1 MFFVM
6 ATSRVSRAAI
16 ATLRATR
23 YRSWIPAVSR
33 SGELQSASSHCGGF
47 ISRALNEFEVSRAAD
62 RGVYVPRSSFPTGVG
77 FNRGFS
83 TAASSEQINNSEYT
97 EMAWEGIVGAVDA
110 ARTSKQ
116 QVVETEHLMR
126 ALLEQ
131 KDGLARRIFTKAGLD
146 NTSVL
151 HATDEFISK
160 QPKVMGDTSG
170 PILGSN
176 LRSLLD
182 AARKHK
188 KDMGDSFVSVEHL
201 LLAFPSDK
209 RFGQQLFKNL
219 QLSEKD
225 LKDAVQA
232 VRGSQRVTDQN
243 PEGKYEALE
252 KYGSDLTELAR
263 RGKLDPVI
271 GRDDEIR
278 RCIQI
283 LSRRT
288 KNNPVIIGEPGVGKT
303 AIAEGLA
310 QRIIRGDVPEPLLNR
325 RLISL
330 DMGSLVAGA
339 KFRGDFEE
347 RLKAVLKEVTG
358 SNGQIILFIDEI
370 HTVVGAGAV
379 GGALDAGNILK
390 PMLGRGELRCIGA
403 TTLNEYRKYI
413 EKDPALERRF
423 QQVFCDQP
431 SVEDTISILRGL
443 RERYELHHGV
453 KISDSALVSA
463 AVLAGRYIT
472 ERFLPDKAIDLVDE
486 AAAKLKMEIT
496 SKPTELDE
504 IDRAVLKLEME
515 KLSLK
520 NDTDKVS
527 KERLSKLEND
537 LASLKEKQK
546 ELNEQW
552 ECEKTLMTRIR
563 SIKEEIDRVNL
574 EMESA
579 EREYDLNRAAELK
592 YGTLMSLQRQLEEAE
607 KNLYEYQN
615 SGKSLLREEVTDL
628 DIAEIVSKWTGIPLS
643 NLQQSERDKLVSL
656 EQVLHRRVVGQDIAV
671 KSVADAIRRSRAGL
685 SDPNRPIASFMFM
698 GPTGVGKTELAKAL
712 AGYLFNTENALV
724 RIDMSEYME
733 KHAVSRLVGAPPG
746 YVGYEEGGQLTEVV
760 RRRPYS
766 VVLFDEIEKAH
777 HDVFNIL
784 LQLLDDGRITDSQGR
799 TVSFTNA
806 VVIMTSN
813 IGSHYIL
820 ETLRSTGESKEA
832 VYEVMKKQVI
842 EMARQTFRPEFLNR
856 IDEYIVF
863 QPLDSKEI
871 SKIVELQMNRVI
883 DRLKQKKIDLHF
895 TEQAVK
901 LLAKLGYDPNFGAR
915 PVKRVIQQ
923 LVENEI
929 AMKILRGE
937 IKEEDTVIVDADTSS
952 VATDLSSHGRLIIKK
967 LETDVS
973 MDSMVA
979 ND

>member
-1 MFFVM
+1 M
-6 ATSRVSRAAI
+6 ASRAFRL
-16 ATLRATR
+16 TRSLHR
-23 YRSWIPAVSR
+23 YRSVLGRACELSAPAAVGR
-33 SGELQSASSHCGGF
+33 SVCVPLIRVVGGGAENPVFVKSVNNFVGNGFGRRFYSSYDN
-47 ISRALNEFEVSRAAD
+47 AN
-62 RGVYVPRSSFPTGVG
+62 
-77 FNRGFS
+77 
-83 TAASSEQINNSEYT
+83 QINQSEFT
-97 EMAWEGIVGAVDA
+97 EMAWEGMVDAVDA
-110 ARTSKQ
+110 ARLSKQ
-116 QVVETEHLMR
+116 QIVESEHLMK

-151 HATDEFISK
+151 QATDDFIDQ
-160 QPKVMGDTSG
+160 QPKVVGDTSG
-170 PILGSN
+170 PILGTN
-176 LRSLLD
+176 LRSLLEK
-182 AARKHK
+182 ARRHK
-188 KDMGDSFVSVEHL
+188 KEMGDNFLSVEHL
-201 LLAFPSDK
+201 LLGFLSDA
-209 RFGQQLFKNL
+209 RFGRQLFQNL

-225 LKDAVQA
+225 LKDAVSA
-232 VRGSQRVTDQN
+232 VRGNQRVTDQN
-243 PEGKYEALE
+243 PEGKYQALE
-252 KYGSDLTELAR
+252 KYGNDLTELAR

-310 QRIIRGDVPEPLLNR
+310 QRIVRGDVPEPLMNR
-325 RLISL
+325 KLISL
-330 DMGSLVAGA
+330 DMGSLLAGA

-347 RLKAVLKEVTG
+347 RLKAVLKEVTA

-379 GGALDAGNILK
+379 SGAMDAGNLLK

-423 QQVFCDQP
+423 QQVFCGQP
-431 SVEDTISILRGL
+431 SVEDAISILRGL

-463 AVLAGRYIT
+463 AVLADRYIT
-472 ERFLPDKAIDLVDE
+472 ERFLTDKAIDLVDE
-486 AAAKLKMEIT
+486 AAAKLKIEIT

-504 IDRAVLKLEME
+504 IDRAVIKLEME

-520 NDTDKVS
+520 SDTDKAS
-527 KERLSKLEND
+527 RERLSKLEND
-537 LASLKEKQK
+537 LLSLKQKQK
-546 ELNEQW
+546 DLTDQW
-552 ECEKTLMTRIR
+552 EQEKVLMTRIR

-579 EREYDLNRAAELK
+579 EREYNLNRAAELK
-592 YGTLMSLQRQLEEAE
+592 YGTLISLQRQLEEAE
-607 KNLYEYQN
+607 KNLANYRK

-643 NLQQSERDKLVSL
+643 NLQQSERDKLVLL
-656 EQVLHRRVVGQDIAV
+656 EQVLHQRVVGQENAV

-685 SDPNRPIASFMFM
+685 SDPIRPIASFMFM

-724 RIDMSEYME
+724 RIDMTEYME

-799 TVSFTNA
+799 TVSFTNC

-820 ETLRSTGESKEA
+820 ETLQSTDKKEA
-832 VYEVMKKQVI
+832 VYEIMKKQVV
-842 EMARQTFRPEFLNR
+842 ELARQTFRPEFMNR

-871 SKIVELQMNRVI
+871 SKIVEIQMNRLRE
-883 DRLKQKKIDLHF
+883 RLKQKKIDLHY
-895 TEQAVK
+895 TKEAVE
-901 LLAKLGYDPNFGAR
+901 LLGTQGFDPNFGAR

-923 LVENEI
+923 MVENEI
-929 AMKILRGE
+929 AMGILRGDF
-937 IKEEDTVIVDADTSS
+937 KEDESIIIDADMS
-952 VATDLSSHGRLIIKK
+952 ANIPPHKRLLIKK
-967 LETDVS
+967 LES
-973 MDSMVA
+973 SSPMDAMVA
-979 ND
+979 